1 MRISDWSSD
10 GCSSDV
16 GYHLDRSGLNPDSIS
31 VADLRFAPEKVDAYE
46 LGLKLDLRRFRFS
59 AALFYQK
66 FEQFQLNTFTGIS
79 FVVENVQSCK
89 EALTPVVGASPNLGS
104 CPGGTRPG
112 VISKGIELEAG
123 LFPTYDV
130 AVTAGFT
137 HADTEYRS
145 RLVGSGGRPLPN
157 ALALLPGQQLD
168 RKSTRLNSSP

>member
-10 GCSSDV
+10 VCSSD
-16 GYHLDRSGLNPDSIS
+16 L
-31 VADLRFAPEKVDAYE
+31 
-46 LGLKLDLRRFRFS
+46 
-59 AALFYQK
+59 
-66 FEQFQLNTFTGIS
+66 FEQFQLNTFNGIS

-123 LFPTYDV
+123 LFPTDDV

-145 RLVGSGGRPLPN
+145 RLVGSGGRTLPHPR
-157 ALALLPGQQLD
+157 AWGQGGRRVGDEGVWPGVD
-168 RKSTRLNSSP
+168 GWYP